1 MSYSKTSNM
10 HSPAILAYY
19 TRRKAELDKLEA
31 SVPGDLER
39 IGLLLEDIDRL
50 QDVVEI
56 VENKPVKKH
65 Y

>member
-10 HSPAILAYY
+10 HSPAILTYY
-19 TRRKAELDKLEA
+19 TSRKAELDKLRA

-56 VENKPVKKH
+56 VENKPVEKH